1 MEQGSIASAPIINN
15 NKKNGVGLKIAVAV
29 ASVMA
34 VCGIGFGVYGMVQ
47 GAQKDAQI
55 SNLKVQIENSDG
67 TITTIDTPEIS
78 TSTGEVPTV
87 TINDIVKTS
96 GGPYIENGY
105 FFVPKW
111 GVKYRL
117 SDSLTNYGYAV
128 DQNSQGDSYGDYVVG
143 LTAISKDDY
152 VEQPQ
157 TIYYDDIFS
166 CSVVTVR
173 TLEDSKKSFYGDAT
187 ADVQFNGLDFV
198 IHDLWRNRYCTGGSM
213 APTDTVAE
221 QLKTIL
227 MNPEKI

>member
-117 SDSLTNYGYAV
+117 YDSLTNYGYALY
-128 DQNSQGDSYGDYVVG
+128 QNIQVDSY
-143 LTAISKDDY
+143 
-152 VEQPQ
+152 
-157 TIYYDDIFS
+157 
-166 CSVVTVR
+166 
-173 TLEDSKKSFYGDAT
+173 
-187 ADVQFNGLDFV
+187 
-198 IHDLWRNRYCTGGSM
+198 
-213 APTDTVAE
+213 
-221 QLKTIL
+221 
-227 MNPEKI
+227 